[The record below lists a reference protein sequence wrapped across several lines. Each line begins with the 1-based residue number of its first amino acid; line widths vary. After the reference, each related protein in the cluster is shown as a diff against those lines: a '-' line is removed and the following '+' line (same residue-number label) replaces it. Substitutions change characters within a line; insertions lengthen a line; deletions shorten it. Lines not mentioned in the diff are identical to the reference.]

1 MKHLLLTTIAAVV
14 LAGCGAGYYRELFTP
29 EENNRFISA
38 CIGGDITTVKQS
50 IADGL
55 NVDISDG
62 EPMRWAIWR
71 GQKGVIKILIANG
84 ANVNLKQPPDSIDA
98 GMTPLDQAAKHN
110 EKEIADL
117 IRENGGKHGTIHG
130 AVASG
135 NIEVVKEFL
144 AAGADVNSKND
155 RGRATPLRIAASRGF
170 KEIVELLIEKGADL
184 NPVTVRTTPLDMA
197 NDPEIIT
204 ILRKHGGKTRGE
216 LKAPELIW
224 NAIEVGNIEAV
235 KQYLANGVDVNARD
249 ENDSTPLHIAVWEGH
264 KEIVELLISTG
275 ADVNA
280 NFSPRHQFNFR
291 HSTALHSAAFK
302 GHKEIAKL
310 LIAAG
315 ADVNAKKQGG
325 ITPLLITVDNG
336 DRGSIELFIAA
347 GADVNRKM
355 KGGSTP
361 LHRAS
366 GQGQKR
372 ISEMLI
378 AAGANVNAVT
388 NGGKTPLDSAK
399 PGRRLLRSA
408 HKETADLLRKHGGKT
423 GEELKA
429 EGK

>member
-1 MKHLLLTTIAAVV
+1 MKHLLLTTIAAVLLV
-14 LAGCGAGYYRELFTP
+14 GCGAGYYRELFTP

-50 IADGL
+50 ITDGL

-71 GQKGVIKILIANG
+71 GQKGVVEILIANG

-117 IRENGGKHGTIHG
+117 ILENGGKHGTIHG

-135 NIEVVKEFL
+135 NIKVVKDFL
-144 AAGADVNSKND
+144 AAGVDVNSKND

-249 ENDSTPLHIAVWEGH
+249 ENDSTPLHIAVWE
-264 KEIVELLISTG
+264 
-275 ADVNA
+275 
-280 NFSPRHQFNFR
+280 
-291 HSTALHSAAFK
+291 